1 MVVSPVASPT
11 PSKPQPKGKGK
22 VFVPPIVKIIGSSQ
36 DLSVANTD
44 YEYDLDKFNK
54 NNPRTWPD
62 MANHKVCR
70 LCRSE
75 TDTDTNP

>member
-1 MVVSPVASPT
+1 M
-11 PSKPQPKGKGK
+11 
-22 VFVPPIVKIIGSSQ
+22 KIIGSSQ

-44 YEYDLDKFNK
+44 YEYDPDKFDK

-62 MANHKVCR
+62 TANHKVCR
-70 LCRSE
+70 LSRSE